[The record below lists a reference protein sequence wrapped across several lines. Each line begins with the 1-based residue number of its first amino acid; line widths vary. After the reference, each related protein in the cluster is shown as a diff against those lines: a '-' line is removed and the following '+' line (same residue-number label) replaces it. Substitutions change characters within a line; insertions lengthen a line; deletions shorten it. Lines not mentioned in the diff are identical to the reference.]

1 MGTRQLVLLCGLP
14 MQPHT
19 SLPLGSCACSNII
32 RLAPPLIISEQQL
45 DEAVS
50 IIKKVFASL

>member
-1 MGTRQLVLLCGLP
+1 MLCGLP
-14 MQPHT
+14 CNLTRHCLT
-19 SLPLGSCACSNII
+19 VGSCACSNII

-45 DEAVS
+45 DEAVG